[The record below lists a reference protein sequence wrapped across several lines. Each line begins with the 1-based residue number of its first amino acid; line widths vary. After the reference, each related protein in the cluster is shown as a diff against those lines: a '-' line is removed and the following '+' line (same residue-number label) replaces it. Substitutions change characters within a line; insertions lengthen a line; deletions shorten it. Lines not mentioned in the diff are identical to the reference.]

1 MVCLLCLTLAAGSV
15 HYGKWRVLRPCS
27 QPCYIARHLL
37 NPSASYYAHPNA
49 TLVHAAPLEV
59 WAFGL
64 PGELCSPDVSAAIA
78 ASCRLTSVA
87 VGVDAAPRTTGASLA
102 ALLDQAVV
110 GLARLR

>member
-1 MVCLLCLTLAAGSV
+1 ML
-15 HYGKWRVLRPCS
+15 RIVLPGQAPA
-27 QPCYIARHLL
+27 QPYD
-37 NPSASYYAHPNA
+37 AHPGA

-59 WAFGL
+59 WVFGL

-78 ASCRLTSVA
+78 ASCRMTSVA
-87 VGVDAAPRTTGASLA
+87 LGVDAAPRTTGASLA